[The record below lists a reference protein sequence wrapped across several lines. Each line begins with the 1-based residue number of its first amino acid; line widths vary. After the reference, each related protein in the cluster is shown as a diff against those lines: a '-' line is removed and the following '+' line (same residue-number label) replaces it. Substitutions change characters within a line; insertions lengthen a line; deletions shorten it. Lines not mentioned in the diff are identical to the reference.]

1 MTRRCKCSCGVE
13 LLPAAKC
20 TNIVEKK
27 GYASIE
33 CLTRHTRIKEAAKK
47 DKVIKDRNIA
57 FKKTIGRNPK
67 KLALES
73 AQLLARISSADD
85 DGICTCVTC
94 GYVGK
99 FNDGFDG
106 GHFMAKGNCSYWM
119 LDPRNIWPQCKP
131 CNGNGMKYGNK
142 ATDYTIWMID
152 KLGREFVD
160 HMKSMEKTVIKRSAQ
175 DYEEFIS
182 AANIEINNHK
192 KRIGV
197 KKRGA

>member
-1 MTRRCKCSCGVE
+1 MTRRCKCLCGVE

-20 TNIVEKK
+20 SDIVSKK

-67 KLALES
+67 KLALEA

-85 DGICTCVTC
+85 DGNCTCVTC
-94 GYVGK
+94 GHVGK

-152 KLGREFVD
+152 KLGRKFVD
-160 HMKSMEKTVIKRSAQ
+160 HMKLMEKTVIKRSAQ
-175 DYEEFIS
+175 DYEEFIR
-182 AANIEINNHK
+182 AANVEINNHK
-192 KRIGV
+192 KRI
-197 KKRGA
+197 KA